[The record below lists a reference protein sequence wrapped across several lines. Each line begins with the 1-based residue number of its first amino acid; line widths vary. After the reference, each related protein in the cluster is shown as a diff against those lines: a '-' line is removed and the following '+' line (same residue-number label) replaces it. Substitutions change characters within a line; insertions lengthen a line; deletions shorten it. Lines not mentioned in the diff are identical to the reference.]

1 MQNLE
6 INFGVVTQRN
16 CCQGKMIAELIKKAL
31 VNKQLTRPQANALL
45 RHKKHHTEG
54 HLLFM
59 MKLMIEKHLTFG
71 EAHQRALKAVGK

>member
-1 MQNLE
+1 MTRTGPAYA
-6 INFGVVTQRN
+6 GV
-16 CCQGKMIAELIKKAL
+16 AELIKKAL

-59 MKLMIEKHLTFG
+59 LKHMIDKHLTFG
-71 EAHQRALKAVGK
+71 EAHQRAMTAVGK

>member
-1 MQNLE
+1 
-6 INFGVVTQRN
+6 
-16 CCQGKMIAELIKKAL
+16 MIADLIKKAV
-31 VNKQLTRPQANALL
+31 VNKQLTRPQANVLL

-71 EAHQRALKAVGK
+71 EAHTRAMKAVGQ

>member
-1 MQNLE
+1 MT
-6 INFGVVTQRN
+6 V
-16 CCQGKMIAELIKKAL
+16 AELIKKA
-31 VNKQLTRPQANALL
+31 VTNKQITRAQANALL
-45 RHKKHHTEG
+45 RHKKQRGARGGPLHTEG